1 MYPSIQSGKTQ
12 VIFGLLEEV
21 NFNEILRQK
30 FPASKFIVITDDQVS
45 LLWSQAIVTRFDV
58 LSNAEIIEIPAGE
71 ENKNLEICQGVW
83 SALSEY
89 KINRNDV
96 IINLGGG
103 VVTDLGGFVASTFKR
118 GLHFIN
124 IPTTLLAQ
132 VDASV
137 GGKTGI
143 DLDGYKNQIGMFAE
157 PDFVFISAEF
167 FSTLDEQQKVAG
179 FAEMLKH
186 ALISDLNYWNDMK
199 KVSSFDDDEFAK
211 HVFTSV
217 KIKNDIVTKDFK
229 EQGLRKKL
237 NFGHTLGHAIESHF
251 LNAKQPILHGI
262 AVAMGMIGEAYISHK
277 SGLLSERDLN
287 EIVEVISHYFKK
299 SRMDIPSYDDVKGYL
314 QNDKKNRTESVN
326 FTLLTSIGSAEIDH
340 YPASDL
346 VQDALKFIQKNREK
360 N

>member
-1 MYPSIQSGKTQ
+1 MDSTIQSGKTQ

-21 NFNEILRQK
+21 NFIEILRQK
-30 FPASKFIVITDDQVS
+30 FPESKFIIITDEQVS
-45 LLWSQAIVTRFDV
+45 SLWSQSLVTRFDV
-58 LSNAEIIEIPAGE
+58 LSKADILEIPSGE
-71 ENKNLEICQGVW
+71 ENKNLEICQGLW

-143 DLDGYKNQIGMFAE
+143 DLDGYKNQIGLFAE
-157 PDFVFISAEF
+157 PDLVFISAEF
-167 FSTLDEQQKVAG
+167 FSTLDEQQKLSG

-186 ALISDLNYWNDMK
+186 ALIADQNYWKSLNK
-199 KVSSFDDDEFAK
+199 ISSFSDDEFAT
-211 HVFTSV
+211 HVFNSV
-217 KIKNDIVTKDFK
+217 KIKNNFVTKDFK

-237 NFGHTLGHAIESHF
+237 NFGHTLGHAIEGYYL
-251 LNAKQPILHGI
+251 LNNKPVLHGI
-262 AVAMGMIGEAYISHK
+262 AVAMGMIGEAYISQK
-277 SGLLSERDLN
+277 TGLLSEKDLN
-287 EIVEVISHYFKK
+287 EIVEVISHYFRKF
-299 SRMDIPSYDDVKGYL
+299 MVDIPSYDELKGYL
-314 QNDKKNRTESVN
+314 QNDKKNRSESVN
-326 FTLLTSIGSAEIDH
+326 FTLLTSIGSAEIDQ
-340 YPASDL
+340 YPANDL
-346 VQDALKFIQKNREK
+346 VKDAIEFIQKNGDK